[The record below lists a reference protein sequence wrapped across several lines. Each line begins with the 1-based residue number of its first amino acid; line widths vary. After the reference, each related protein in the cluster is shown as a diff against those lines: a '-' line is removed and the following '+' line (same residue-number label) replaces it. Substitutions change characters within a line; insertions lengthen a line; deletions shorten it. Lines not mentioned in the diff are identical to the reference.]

1 MSEVNNEEL
10 TIDDI
15 EQTGTNWGLIAIIIS
30 VIVGIILLVVG
41 LEMGTS
47 RFGKPAFSY
56 SPGAAL
62 MRA

>member
-15 EQTGTNWGLIAIIIS
+15 EQKGTNWGLIAIIMS
-30 VIVGIILLVVG
+30 VIAGIILIVVG
-41 LEMGTS
+41 LEMGAS
-47 RFGKPAFSY
+47 RFGKPSFSY